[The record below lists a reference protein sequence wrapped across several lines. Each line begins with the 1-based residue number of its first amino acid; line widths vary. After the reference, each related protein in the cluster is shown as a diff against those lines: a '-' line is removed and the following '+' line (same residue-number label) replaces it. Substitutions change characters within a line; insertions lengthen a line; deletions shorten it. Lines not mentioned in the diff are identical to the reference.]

1 MGRRFPPLVS
11 LRVFEAAARHL
22 SFTKAAAELHVTQAA
37 VSHQIKKL
45 EDYLQ
50 TPLFLRLNRSIELT
64 KQGEAFAEPLT
75 RAFDIMATATEM
87 LNWSKTPKAI
97 NIATFDSIAANWLA
111 PRIRNFQVL
120 WEDVSIK
127 MITRNRH
134 FDFSGREVDVEIRY
148 GDGNWPGLHSIKI
161 TNENIFPVCSPNYR
175 AKFPETLQPDDIRQM
190 DLIHDEL
197 VTTWADWMEAA
208 GVTDIDANKGLKY
221 NHSHI
226 VLQAAANDEGMALGR
241 GLLVADPISQGRLVK
256 PFSIQI
262 MSQYAYYL
270 VFPKELMEQPWVLS
284 FRDWLIDEV
293 VKTPKNLY

>member
-22 SFTKAAAELHVTQAA
+22 SFTKAAEELNVTQAA

-64 KQGEAFAEPLT
+64 KQGAVFVGPLT
-75 RAFDIMATATEM
+75 QAFDIMATATAM
-87 LNWSKTPKAI
+87 LDESKIPKTI

-111 PRIRNFQVL
+111 PRIRNFQAL

-127 MITRNRH
+127 VITRNRH
-134 FDFSGREVDVEIRY
+134 FDFTGREVDVEIRY
-148 GDGNWPGLHSIKI
+148 GDGNWPGLHAIKI
-161 TNENIFPVCSPNYR
+161 TNENIFPVCSPEYL
-175 AKFPETLQPDDIRQM
+175 AKFEGDLPSHRISEM

-197 VTTWADWMEAA
+197 IMGWSDWLEAA
-208 GVTDIDANKGLKY
+208 DVSGIDANKGLKY

-226 VLQAAANDEGMALGR
+226 VQQAAVNGEGVALGR
-241 GLLVADPISQGRLVK
+241 GLLVADAISDGKLVK
-256 PFSIQI
+256 PFNVQI
-262 MSQYAYYL
+262 MSQFSYYL
-270 VFPKELMEQPWVLS
+270 VFPKELLEQPWVIS
-284 FRDWLIDEV
+284 FRDWLMTEV
-293 VKTPKNLY
+293 KNTPKNL